1 MIRFTLWLPGGLY
14 TEFQELSQFAD
25 SIGWQTGM
33 DWEFDEEPLS
43 ASNVSLRLAEI
54 QKRCT
59 DLMTEPDGLDD
70 LKLEG
75 DETSPGDDG
84 GFNPYNHT

>member
-1 MIRFTLWLPGGLY
+1 
-14 TEFQELSQFAD
+14 
-25 SIGWQTGM
+25 M

-43 ASNVSLRLAEI
+43 ASSVSMRLAEI

-59 DLMTEPDGLDD
+59 DLLSEPDGLDG

-75 DETSPGDDG
+75 DETAPGDHD
-84 GFNPYNHT
+84 GFNPYNHG